1 MALFKKKRAETPKN
15 PLGSVL
21 YRYDIILNR
30 DLKKILD
37 CIEAKKKFNIKKAS
51 NTIDNI
57 NIEFDE
63 MLADLSKENLKIDY
77 RSDKI
82 RYEIIDMIK
91 KIKDILKE
99 AHINNFNPSEIDKDD
114 YILQIREL
122 KEIRSNIKNKM
133 KDIES
138 DYL

>member
-1 MALFKKKRAETPKN
+1 MALFKKKKIETPKN

-21 YRYDIILNR
+21 YRYDNILDR
-30 DLKKILD
+30 DLKKILN
-37 CIEAKKKFNIKKAS
+37 CMEAKKKFNIKKAS
-51 NTIDNI
+51 ITIDNI
-57 NIEFDE
+57 NTEFDE
-63 MLADLSKENLKIDY
+63 MLTDLSKENLKIDY

-91 KIKDILKE
+91 KIKDILE
-99 AHINNFNPSEIDKDD
+99 EVHINNFNPPGTDKDD
-114 YILQIREL
+114 YILQIGEL
-122 KEIRSNIKNKM
+122 KEIRSNIKSKM